1 MSNIS
6 LRLPNSLHEFVRKL
20 AEKDGVS
27 INQFISIAVAEKVSA
42 ISTEDYLEKRA
53 SRGKRDE
60 FLKILKKVPNRKP
73 VPGDEI
79 L

>member
-6 LRLPNSLHEFVRKL
+6 LRLPNSLHEFVRRL

-42 ISTEDYLEKRA
+42 LSTEDYLEKRA
-53 SRGKRDE
+53 EKGNRQD
-60 FLKILKKVPNRKP
+60 FLKIMKKVPIKKP
-73 VPGDEI
+73 EPEDEI
-79 L
+79 F

>member
-6 LRLPNSLHEFVRKL
+6 LRLPNSLHEFVRRL

-42 ISTEDYLEKRA
+42 LSTEDYLEKRA
-53 SRGKRDE
+53 EKGNRQD
-60 FLKILKKVPNRKP
+60 FLKVMKRVPDNKP
-73 VPGDEI
+73 EPEDEI
-79 L
+79 F